1 MTKQNLKRL
10 SAWVAGILLTGQVQA
25 DEAPSVNIRILSLEL
40 AQRLTVAAVEACR
53 RQQFQVAAAVM
64 DRGGNLLAFA
74 RDPLAGPHTIDVSQ
88 GKAYA
93 AASFVTPTSEMM
105 TNEHLRFAPRA
116 LLIGGGVP
124 ISIGGHLYGAVGVSG
139 APARKTTGDVDEE
152 CAQAGIEAIREEL
165 EFMD

>member
-1 MTKQNLKRL
+1 MNRQNLKRL
-10 SAWVAGILLTGQVQA
+10 SAWVAGILLLGQVQA
-25 DEAPSVNIRILSLEL
+25 EEAPSVNIRILSLEF
-40 AQRLTVAAVEACR
+40 AQRLAVAAVEACR

-64 DRGGNLLAFA
+64 DRSGNLLAFA

-93 AASFVTPTSEMM
+93 AATFVTPTSEMM

-152 CAQAGIEAIREEL
+152 CAQEGINAIREEL
-165 EFMD
+165 EFME

>member
-1 MTKQNLKRL
+1 MNRQNLKRF
-10 SAWVAGILLTGQVQA
+10 SAWVAGILLLGQVQA
-25 DEAPSVNIRILSLEL
+25 EEAPSVNIRILSLGL
-40 AQRLTVAAVEACR
+40 AQQLAVAAVEACR

-64 DRGGNLLAFA
+64 DRSGNLLAFA

-93 AASFVTPTSEMM
+93 AATFVTPTSEMM
-105 TNEHLRFAPRA
+105 MNEHLRFAPRA

-165 EFMD
+165 EFVD

>member
-1 MTKQNLKRL
+1 M
-10 SAWVAGILLTGQVQA
+10 
-25 DEAPSVNIRILSLEL
+25 
-40 AQRLTVAAVEACR
+40 
-53 RQQFQVAAAVM
+53 
-64 DRGGNLLAFA
+64 AFA

-93 AASFVTPTSEMM
+93 AATFVTPTSEMM

-152 CAQAGIEAIREEL
+152 CAQAEIDAIREEL
-165 EFMD
+165 EFME